1 MEGLIFDIKEFSVND
16 GDGVRTTVFFK
27 GCPLRCIWCHNP
39 EGLSPTPEL
48 YERVEGCLSCGLCRA
63 SCNHPECAPLGRCLH
78 ICPKNLLR
86 PGGRVWEAEAL
97 AKKLLSQRILFA
109 ETGGG
114 VTLSGGEPLLQAD
127 FCEALLDALGKD
139 AHVAIETSGYA
150 RHADFVRVVT
160 RCDLVLMDL
169 KLMDEAAHRRYTGV
183 DNRQILENAAWLRE
197 SGIAHVFRTPLIPE
211 ITDTEENLRAIA
223 KFVGKDRIELLPY
236 NTLAAAKYASVHR
249 TFTQEIDATR
259 ANAID
264 LSIFENAVLKKA

>member
-1 MEGLIFDIKEFSVND
+1 MVK
-16 GDGVRTTVFFK
+16 
-27 GCPLRCIWCHNP
+27 
-39 EGLSPTPEL
+39 
-48 YERVEGCLSCGLCRA
+48 YVEKDVAFYG
-63 SCNHPECAPLGRCLH
+63 N
-78 ICPKNLLR
+78 N
-86 PGGRVWEAEAL
+86 
-97 AKKLLSQRILFA
+97 
-109 ETGGG
+109 GG

-139 AHVAIETSGYA
+139 VHVAIETSGYA
-150 RHADFVRVVT
+150 RHADFVRVVK

-264 LSIFENAVLKKA
+264 LSFFENAVLKKA